1 MFFFGVCYNL
11 ADPKETAMPHIASI
25 VYSPKID
32 YREPA
37 DAYLRVPVSM
47 ADLVAGHG
55 INGDRKGSQP
65 DRGLN
70 VMSAE
75 ILAELA
81 QEGFQTGP
89 GQMGEQVVIA
99 GLDFASLSAGTRL
112 QLGPAAAIE
121 FIKNRTG
128 CERFEHIQG
137 HPRASVQ
144 DRVGFMARVVAGG
157 LIRVGDPVSVLE
169 MVPGD

>member
-1 MFFFGVCYNL
+1 
-11 ADPKETAMPHIASI
+11 MPHIASI

-32 YREPA
+32 YQEPA

-55 INGDRKGSQP
+55 IDGDRKGSQP

-81 QEGFQTGP
+81 KEGFQTGP
-89 GQMGEQVVIA
+89 GQMGEQIVIA
-99 GLDFASLSAGTRL
+99 GLDFASLTEGARL
-112 QLGPAAAIE
+112 QLGPVAAIE
-121 FIKNRTG
+121 FVKNRTG

-137 HPRASVQ
+137 RPRASVR

-169 MVPGD
+169 MVPAD